1 MTVES
6 TNCCGVGELYDL
18 DGRGPEENIR
28 DMQRILRREVSLWV
42 SLKAV
47 YLFHDAVWYGNGRK
61 LAAYIRKHKLG
72 ELVETGKVRNPNSR
86 RLIQAWLWTIDKKA
100 ILNHKIK

>member
-18 DGRGPEENIR
+18 NGPEDNIR
-28 DMQRILRREVSLWV
+28 DMKRILRREVGPWV
-42 SLKAV
+42 SLKAI
-47 YLFHDAVWYGNGRK
+47 YLFHDAVVNKNGTM

-72 ELVETGKVRNPNSR
+72 KVLAAGKVRNPNSC